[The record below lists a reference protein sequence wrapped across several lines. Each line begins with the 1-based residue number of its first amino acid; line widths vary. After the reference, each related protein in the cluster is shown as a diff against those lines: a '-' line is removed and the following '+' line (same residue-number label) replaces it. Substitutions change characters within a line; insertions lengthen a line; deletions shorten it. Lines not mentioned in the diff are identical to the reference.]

1 MVCRPRE
8 GPARRVRKH
17 AGGQE
22 ILFRGNDDAGSS
34 ASLVVIASDPN
45 RISAGLYLQGAV
57 FPRHSNFEPPSCT
70 RPLAKRRRGAPAR
83 FDGARANMQA
93 DSFLE
98 GIEDAEQLVSDAL
111 AVLYERDYAQR
122 EGKSAEAI
130 RLTATVK
137 RKSAALDT
145 ELNRLSASLESS
157 SITARES
164 RRRQDLISGLRRK
177 AEELSGAL
185 SRGRKAPG
193 GSVGMGSIDIQD
205 DGDTRETEATV
216 DLDNRSILQ
225 LQRNLMQDQ
234 DDELEEL
241 SRVVTSTKHIGLA
254 VSEELDL
261 HARLLDDIDEEV
273 TRTGSRLKLAQKMA
287 LAVYKKT
294 SNCKLVMVAI
304 LVALVLVTLV
314 VALLKHF

>member
-1 MVCRPRE
+1 
-8 GPARRVRKH
+8 
-17 AGGQE
+17 
-22 ILFRGNDDAGSS
+22 
-34 ASLVVIASDPN
+34 
-45 RISAGLYLQGAV
+45 
-57 FPRHSNFEPPSCT
+57 
-70 RPLAKRRRGAPAR
+70 
-83 FDGARANMQA
+83 MQA

-122 EGKSAEAI
+122 EGKSAEAT

-205 DGDTRETEATV
+205 DRDTRETEATV

>member
-1 MVCRPRE
+1 
-8 GPARRVRKH
+8 
-17 AGGQE
+17 
-22 ILFRGNDDAGSS
+22 
-34 ASLVVIASDPN
+34 
-45 RISAGLYLQGAV
+45 
-57 FPRHSNFEPPSCT
+57 
-70 RPLAKRRRGAPAR
+70 
-83 FDGARANMQA
+83 MQA
-93 DSFLE
+93 DPFLE

-122 EGKSAEAI
+122 EGKSAEAVK
-130 RLTATVK
+130 LTATVQ
-137 RKSAALDT
+137 RKSAALDA
-145 ELNRLSASLESS
+145 ELDRLSASLESS

-164 RRRQDLISGLRRK
+164 RRRQDLIGGLRRK

-193 GSVGMGSIDIQD
+193 TSVGMGSIDIQD
-205 DGDTRETEATV
+205 DWDSRETEATV